1 MNWRQFP
8 TIPELRRRLPFNLA
22 DVALLLGALTLVYGI
37 ARVGSGA
44 LVSFHPSQET
54 SPVSLAPENL
64 PYYAARSTLRMFIA
78 LGFSLGFTL
87 AYGYIAARSRRAE
100 RVMVPL
106 LDILQSVPILGFL
119 TITVSLFIALFPGS
133 LLGLEAASIFAIFT
147 SQVWN
152 MTFSFFGSLRTEP
165 RELVEAVTLYRLPG
179 WQRFALLDVPSSM
192 IGLVWNAM
200 MSFGGGW
207 FFVAASEAIS
217 VLNHDFQLPGLGSY
231 VAGAVQEGDLAALGY
246 AILTMAVVIVLVDQL
261 FWKPIVAWADKF
273 KFERSSAADAPRSWL
288 LDLMRHAQIPRY
300 IGRTI
305 TPLREATE
313 RQFSKLTAYHARP
326 IAFGE
331 RSDRDW
337 PFDIILLLLTSAL
350 AAGTVWFAVSDV
362 GIGETLKVVGY
373 GLVTMTRVIVLVIL
387 GSIVWVP
394 IGVAIGFNPR
404 LARFAQPV
412 VQFLASFPAN
422 FLFPFVTI
430 FLIHSHVSIN
440 LGGIFLMSLGAQWY
454 ILFNTIAGAMSIPT
468 DLKEM
473 SVSMGLHRW
482 RLWQALVIPGIFGSW
497 VTGGI
502 TAAGGAWNA
511 SIVAETVNW
520 KDTTLSATGL
530 GSYIADATQA
540 GNWPHIVLGIGVM
553 SIFVVGFN
561 RLFWRRLYRIAEE
574 RYSY

>member
-1 MNWRQFP
+1 VSWRPFP
-8 TIPELRRRLPFNLA
+8 TIPDLRRRLPFNLA
-22 DVALLLGALTLVYGI
+22 DVALLLGTLALVYGV

-54 SPVSLAPENL
+54 PHISLAPENL

-78 LGFSLGFTL
+78 LGFSFAFTL

-100 RVMVPL
+100 RVMIPL

-119 TITVSLFIALFPGS
+119 TITVSLFIAIFPGS

-165 RELVEAVTLYRLPG
+165 RELVDAVTLYRLPD
-179 WQRFALLDVPSSM
+179 WQRFSLLDVPSAM

-217 VLNHDFQLPGLGSY
+217 VLNHNYQLPGLGSY
-231 VAGAVQEGDLAALGY
+231 VAGAVQEGDLASIGY
-246 AILTMAVVIVLVDQL
+246 AMLTMVVIIVLVDQL

-273 KFERSSAADAPRSWL
+273 KFERNASTDAPRSWL
-288 LDLMRHAQIPRY
+288 LDLMRNAQVPRY
-300 IGRTI
+300 IGRALI
-305 TPLREATE
+305 PLRESVE
-313 RQFSKLTAYHARP
+313 RRFSAITAYHARP
-326 IAFGE
+326 IDAGE
-331 RSDRDW
+331 PARDW
-337 PFDIILLLLTSAL
+337 SFDVTLLILTGALT
-350 AAGTVWFAVSDV
+350 AGATWFAAFDV
-362 GIGETLKVVGY
+362 GLSETLKVTGY
-373 GLVTMTRVIVLVIL
+373 GFVTMVRVIILVIL
-387 GSIVWVP
+387 GTIVWVP
-394 IGVAIGFNPR
+394 VGVAIGFNPR

-412 VQFLASFPAN
+412 VQLLASFPAN

-430 FLIHSHVSIN
+430 FLIRSHVSIN

-454 ILFNTIAGAMSIPT
+454 ILFNTIAGAISIPT

-473 SVSMGLHRW
+473 SASMGLRRW
-482 RLWQALVIPGIFGSW
+482 RLWQALIIPGVFGSW

-511 SIVAETVNW
+511 SIVAETVSW
-520 KDTTLSATGL
+520 KDQTLTATGL
-530 GSYIADATQA
+530 GSYIANATEG

-574 RYSY
+574 RFSY